1 MRASAL
7 LVPVAGVLL
16 LAPAGVSAA
25 PADTAAS
32 APASKPSPAART
44 PRTHRKLKL
53 GVFADPYARIDDA
66 ALAELLRFYQHI
78 EVEGKAP
85 QELEM
90 AMATWWAH
98 FNFEHA
104 VYGHGYNIQEPV
116 VPGAV
121 NILPLIDWVKKKVQD
136 GKRNKRAAEAIE
148 DNP

>member
-1 MRASAL
+1 MRAAAL
-7 LVPVAGVLL
+7 LVPVAGILFL
-16 LAPAGVSAA
+16 PPAGVSAL
-25 PADTAAS
+25 PADTAAATP
-32 APASKPSPAART
+32 APKRSPTA
-44 PRTHRKLKL
+44 RTHRKLKL

-90 AMATWWAH
+90 AMAQWWAH

-104 VYGHGYNIQEPV
+104 IYGRGYNIQEPV

-121 NILPLIDWVKKKVQD
+121 NILPLVDWLKKKVQD